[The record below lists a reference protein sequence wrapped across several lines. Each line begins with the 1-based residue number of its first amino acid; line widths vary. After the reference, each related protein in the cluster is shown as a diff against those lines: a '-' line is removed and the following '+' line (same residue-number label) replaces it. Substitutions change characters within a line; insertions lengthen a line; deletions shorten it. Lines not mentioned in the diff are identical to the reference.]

1 MRSAS
6 ALLASGVLVALI
18 AVALSACGGGQ
29 EENKKNES
37 GGTAST
43 NVPAHATNGRIAY
56 ALDKESGA
64 QIYTIKP
71 DGTGQ
76 RQLTHVDGDV
86 VSLDWSPNGREI
98 VFEVDHPNETGC
110 SIEIMNA
117 DGSNIR
123 DLTGNR
129 KGCEMTPAFT
139 PNGRRIVF
147 THDCDQ
153 CAVVLKSMNLQGKDR
168 RLILR
173 ARTLYKKEPQVSPD
187 GTRVLFMVEKG
198 LGPINGF
205 DENEKALYSV
215 RMNGTD
221 LKTVVPFD
229 FDVCAC
235 GGDWAPNG
243 KRIAFS
249 NNAGAPDEPQTL
261 PTNLATI
268 RPDGTDLR
276 FLTHFQDIDVY
287 HAIGS
292 YSPDGRWI
300 LFKAA
305 SDEEYKLWKIRSDGT
320 HKKLIAT
327 FKFNFFTRDWG
338 PRPT

>member
-1 MRSAS
+1 MQRVIL
-6 ALLASGVLVALI
+6 LLAAILGLG
-18 AVALSACGGGQ
+18 AVFL
-29 EENKKNES
+29 
-37 GGTAST
+37 TV
-43 NVPAHATNGRIAY
+43 VPAHATFPGTNGRIAY
-56 ALDKESGA
+56 SLDTGSGA
-64 QIYTIKP
+64 QIYTIKH
-71 DGTGQ
+71 DGTGK
-76 RQLTHVDGDV
+76 RQLTHVDGDAI
-86 VSLDWSPNGREI
+86 SPDWSPNGRKI

-187 GTRVLFMVEKG
+187 GTRVLFMVEKE
-198 LGPINGF
+198 LGPINGV
-205 DENEKALYSV
+205 DENVKALYSV
-215 RMNGTD
+215 RMNGTH

-249 NNAGAPDEPQTL
+249 NNAGAADEPQTL
-261 PTNLATI
+261 PTNVATI
-268 RPDGTDLR
+268 RPDGTGLR
-276 FLTHFQDIDVY
+276 FLTHFQGIHVY
-287 HAIGS
+287 VSNGS

-300 LFKAA
+300 LFKTQRGDHYA
-305 SDEEYKLWKIRSDGT
+305 LWKIHPDGT
-320 HKKLIAT
+320 HKTLIAS
-327 FKFNFFTRDWG
+327 FKFNPLGRDWG
-338 PRPT
+338 PRPK

>member
-1 MRSAS
+1 MKPTT
-6 ALLASGVLVALI
+6 LLLTVI
-18 AVALSACGGGQ
+18 
-29 EENKKNES
+29 
-37 GGTAST
+37 TAAILGLGIVFLT
-43 NVPAHATNGRIAY
+43 VVPAHATFHGTNGRIAY
-56 ALDKESGA
+56 SLDKGSGE
-64 QIYTIKP
+64 QIYTIKH
-71 DGTGQ
+71 DGTGK
-76 RQLTHVDGDV
+76 RQLTHVNGAAV
-86 VSLDWSPNGREI
+86 GPDWSPNGRKI

-168 RLILR
+168 HLILR

-187 GTRVLFMVEKG
+187 GTRVLFMVEKE
-198 LGPINGF
+198 LGPINGV
-205 DENEKALYSV
+205 DENVKALYSV
-215 RMNGTD
+215 RMNGTH

-249 NNAGAPDEPQTL
+249 NNAGAADEPQTL
-261 PTNLATI
+261 PTNVATI

-276 FLTHFQDIDVY
+276 FLTHFQDIKVY
-287 HAIGS
+287 HSSGS

-300 LFKAA
+300 LFKSA
-305 SDEEYKLWKIRSDGT
+305 SDDKYKLWKIHPDGT
-320 HKKLIAT
+320 HKKLIAR
-327 FKFNFFTRDWG
+327 FKFDFFTRDWG